1 MFTYSRQNPVK
12 YGCKNTSFFP
22 NRNIF
27 FEKSSN
33 RMLVLIVFKN
43 KNLSNPFF
51 CCFFMR
57 LIIKYV

>member
-43 KNLSNPFF
+43 KNLSTPFLAAF
-51 CCFFMR
+51 LCA
-57 LIIKYV
+57 